1 MSRTM
6 GWVLAAVLIV
16 SMATTAGAQRA
27 DAPPARGNR
36 AARTLSNAELATLLD
51 AYAIVQAQ
59 NALQLNDEQYGRFVT
74 RLKRLQDTRRR
85 TTQARNR
92 ALQELRR
99 LTKDP
104 GADDGALR
112 DQLNALRELDA
123 QGALAIQKEHEA
135 IDELLDAKQQARFR
149 LFEEQLERRKLDLL
163 IRARERAARPGQR

>member
-1 MSRTM
+1 MTWLPRCMLTAM
-6 GWVLAAVLIV
+6 LVV
-16 SMATTAGAQRA
+16 SMAAAANAQRGN
-27 DAPPARGNR
+27 PPAARGNR
-36 AARTLSNAELATLLD
+36 SGGALSNAELATLLD

-59 NALQLNDEQYGRFVT
+59 NALQLNDEQYGQFVT

-85 TTQARNR
+85 TTQARSR

-104 GADDGALR
+104 GADERALR

-123 QGALAIQKEHEA
+123 EGALAIRKEHEA

-163 IRARERAARPGQR
+163 IRARERATRNERK